1 MKAVIV
7 KCLMMLVIIVGL
19 VHYALYLKTGQLPW
33 QSPML
38 NNVLSESLPA
48 LPLES
53 VKRGSGKTQVYKWV
67 DEQGVLNYSQEPPP
81 ATVTSEVL
89 EVDPNVNLIQGTPP
103 SAPIAATRPHSILIG
118 DSTTNE
124 QAQTPIEKAQAAKA
138 LLEARNREQQKVL
151 DSL

>member
-7 KCLMMLVIIVGL
+7 KCAMLVVIIISL

-38 NNVLSESLPA
+38 SNVLSESLPVMK
-48 LPLES
+48 LES
-53 VKRGSGKTQVYKWV
+53 AKLGSGKTQVYKWI

-89 EVDPNVNLIQGTPP
+89 EVDPNVNLIQGTSP
-103 SAPIAATRPHSILIG
+103 SAPVTATRPQSILIG

-124 QAQTPIEKAQAAKA
+124 QPQTPIEKAQAAKA
-138 LLEARNREQQKVL
+138 LLEARNREQQEVL
-151 DSL
+151 DRL

>member
-124 QAQTPIEKAQAAKA
+124 QPQTPIEKAQAAKA